1 MPHFD
6 AIGITAEDLPATLAF
21 YRLIGLDVP
30 ETSEGHVE
38 VELASGFR
46 IMFDSKDVIESFSTY
61 EPSTGGRNVGLAFRC
76 ESPGDVDATYDIV
89 IAAGYEGREPPFDAF
104 WGQRYAT
111 VLDPN
116 GNPVDLYA
124 AL

>member
-1 MPHFD
+1 MATFD
-6 AIGITAEDLPATLAF
+6 ALGIIAEDLPATLAF

-30 ETSEGHVE
+30 ETDEGHVE
-38 VELASGFR
+38 AELPGGFR
-46 IMFDSKDVIESFSTY
+46 IMFDSRDVIESFSTY
-61 EPSTGGRNVGLAFRC
+61 EPASGGRNVGLAFRC
-76 ESPGDVDATYDIV
+76 ESPAEVDATYEKV
-89 IAAGYEGREPPFDAF
+89 IAAGHESREAPFDAF

-116 GNPVDLYA
+116 GNPVDFYA

>member
-21 YRLIGLDVP
+21 YRLIGLDIP
-30 ETSEGHVE
+30 ETGEGHVE
-38 VELASGFR
+38 VELTGGFR
-46 IMFDSKDVIESFSTY
+46 LMFDSRDVIESFSTY
-61 EPSTGGRNVGLAFRC
+61 EPAVGGRHVGLAFRC
-76 ESPGDVDATYDIV
+76 ETPAEVDATYEKV
-89 IAAGYEGREPPFDAF
+89 IGAGYEGREAPFDAF

-111 VLDPN
+111 VLGPN
-116 GNPVDLYA
+116 GNPVDFYA